1 MTAAHYPSQGSSAR
15 WLMPLNAVLAVVC
28 LVLFLLAIEQ
38 RQAVQTWH
46 AVRDGAAPAMQQAG
60 DWLGARTSDVRQA
73 LDPTPPVAA
82 DPEDVILTGT
92 FVSIDAET
100 PIIAA
105 FEGSRVILN
114 DQILTT
120 RPLRVAAGYDVF
132 APGQTFAERLDARAD
147 AQIEL
152 REVVPNPQAEPVA
165 PSALCAGAAPSSLA
179 LLHRQDTVDLM
190 LFPRGSEA
198 TSLGE
203 PCVVAALK
211 AQ

>member
-46 AVRDGAAPAMQQAG
+46 AVRDGAAPAMQQAS
-60 DWLGARTSDVRQA
+60 DWLGDRTADVREA

-82 DPEDVILTGT
+82 DPADVLLTGT
-92 FVSIDAET
+92 FVSVDAEVAMVVT
-100 PIIAA
+100 FDGP
-105 FEGSRVILN
+105 RVILG
-114 DQILTT
+114 DQTLTT
-120 RPLRVAAGYDVF
+120 RPLRIAAGSDVF
-132 APGQTFAERLDARAD
+132 TPGQTFAERLNARAD
-147 AQIEL
+147 AQVEL
-152 REVVPNPQAEPVA
+152 REVVPNDDADTVA
-165 PSALCAGAAPSSLA
+165 PSALCGEAVPSALA

-190 LFPRGSEA
+190 LFSQGTETA
-198 TSLGE
+198 SLGE
-203 PCVVAALK
+203 PCAVWALK

>member
-46 AVRDGAAPAMQQAG
+46 AVRDGAAPAMQQAS
-60 DWLGARTSDVRQA
+60 DWLGARTSDVREV

-82 DPEDVILTGT
+82 DPMDVILTGR
-92 FVSIDAET
+92 FVSIDVEA
-100 PIIAA
+100 PVVVA
-105 FEGSRVILN
+105 FDGPRITLN
-114 DQILTT
+114 DQTRTT
-120 RPLRVAAGYDVF
+120 RPLRIAAGSDAF
-132 APGQTFAERLDARAD
+132 APSQTFAERLNARAD

-152 REVVPNPQAEPVA
+152 REIVPAIDADTVA
-165 PSALCAGAAPSSLA
+165 PSALCGDAVPSALA

-190 LFPRGSEA
+190 LFLQGTETA
-198 TSLGE
+198 SLGE
-203 PCVVAALK
+203 PCAVWALK

>member
-46 AVRDGAAPAMQQAG
+46 AVRHGAAPALQQAS
-60 DWLGARTSDVRQA
+60 DWLGARTSDVREV
-73 LDPTPPVAA
+73 LNPTPPVAA
-82 DPEDVILTGT
+82 DPVDVILTGR
-92 FVSIDAET
+92 FVSIDVEA
-100 PIIAA
+100 PVVIA
-105 FEGSRVILN
+105 FDGPRVTLN
-114 DQILTT
+114 DQTLTT
-120 RPLRVAAGYDVF
+120 RPLRIAAGSDVF
-132 APGQTFAERLDARAD
+132 APGQTFAERLNARAD

-152 REVVPNPQAEPVA
+152 REIVPATDADTVA
-165 PSALCAGAAPSSLA
+165 PSAFCGEAVPSALA

-190 LFPRGSEA
+190 LFLQGTE
-198 TSLGE
+198 TVLGE
-203 PCVVAALK
+203 PCAVWALK

>member
-38 RQAVQTWH
+38 RQAVQAWH
-46 AVRDGAAPAMQQAG
+46 AVRDGAAPAVQRVG
-60 DWLGARTSDVRQA
+60 DWLGDRTADMREA

-82 DPEDVILTGT
+82 DPVDVLLTGT
-92 FVSIDAET
+92 FVSVDAEVAMLVT
-100 PIIAA
+100 FDGPRMVL
-105 FEGSRVILN
+105 G
-114 DQILTT
+114 DQTLTT
-120 RPLRVAAGYDVF
+120 RPLRIAAGSDAF
-132 APGQTFAERLDARAD
+132 APGQTFADRLDARPD

-152 REVVPNPQAEPVA
+152 REIVPVSKAEALA
-165 PSALCAGAAPSSLA
+165 PLALCAGSAPAALA

-190 LFPRGSEA
+190 LFAPGSEA
-198 TSLGE
+198 TPLGE
-203 PCVVAALK
+203 PCAVWALK